1 VIRGGYGL
9 FYDSGMFVANTSLY
23 FNPPQFSIRAFF
35 PTQTSLITLSN
46 PFPVGGGITPAA
58 SLSSLSPDLTQ
69 AYLQHWNFNV
79 QREVA
84 GTGVLTLAYA
94 GSKGTHLIRSR
105 DLNQPAPG
113 SAAIAARRP
122 LPAYSNI
129 FLIESGGNSSYQSMQ
144 ASWNQPLHKG
154 LSILA
159 SYTYGK
165 SIDDTSAFLGTKAD
179 KNFPQNSLDFRAE
192 RASSSFDIR
201 HRASVAAVW
210 KLPYGFQSS
219 ALISANTGQPFTPI
233 LRFDNSNTGNTG
245 GTYGNDRPN
254 LLSDPNSN
262 APRSPEQW
270 FRTNA
275 FALPERFT
283 FGNAGRNIVRGPG
296 YATVDVSLLRKLQLT
311 ERLALQFE
319 GQAFNLFNRT
329 NFNLPE
335 RFVDEPATFG
345 RIFSARAP
353 RQFQLTARITF

>member
-69 AYLQHWNFNV
+69 AYLQHWNFNI

-113 SAAIAARRP
+113 SAAIGARRP

-179 KNFPQNSLDFRAE
+179 KNFPQNSWDFRAE
-192 RASSSFDIR
+192 RGASSFDIR
-201 HRASVAAVW
+201 HRGSVAAVW

-296 YATVDVSLLRKLQLT
+296 YATVDVSLLRKFQLT